1 MRTRIMSVPFLI
13 VVAVLAVLAGGRIV
27 NSQKPP
33 ATFAFVYKVSNE
45 DFRKS
50 GPRPED
56 MPALQGH
63 VKYLRTLAEQGT
75 SLFSGHTLNSD
86 ESAFGLLVVRAES
99 EAAARKIM
107 EADPIIHAGLV
118 QGTVIPFGIGTI
130 GKDVSALK

>member
-13 VVAVLAVLAGGRIV
+13 VVGVLAALAGGRIV
-27 NSQKPP
+27 NSQQPP
-33 ATFAFVYKVSNE
+33 ATFAFVYKVSSQE
-45 DFRKS
+45 LRKS

-56 MPALQGH
+56 MPAFQGH

-75 SLFSGHTLNSD
+75 SLFSGHTLNND
-86 ESAFGLLVVRAES
+86 ESSFGLLVVRADS

-107 EADPIIHAGLV
+107 EADPIIQAGLL

>member
-27 NSQKPP
+27 NSQQPP
-33 ATFAFVYKVSNE
+33 ATFACVYKVSNE

-86 ESAFGLLVVRAES
+86 ESAFGLLVVRVES